1 MALTLQSQPLI
12 FWTCQAAD
20 KGNVQPKRLLC
31 GQEVKCRRWRQYG
44 SAADDELACGR
55 VVAAAPMLRGSALPP
70 PQAACVKKSCLIF
83 SYMLSKSFIPQAC
96 TKQQQQWQ
104 QQPQQLQERLQ
115 QQVTGT
121 VIAVPGRPSGSSV
134 PQPHEDLTPSSVSI
148 RQRCES
154 RIHEEEGIRPTMISV
169 TPQQQHSGPQCA
181 DVSAA
186 AAAAAAAAVLGQ
198 TEEGRLGADLEGTQL
213 LHFGCH
219 CCNTVNIIV
228 CVKTPD
234 GSWLLRKAPAAA
246 AEPVAADAE
255 QAGIV
260 ITAPKTTPEAEGGAG
275 VSTADAGRQ
284 AEEAAPQQEVSAK
297 STVQPAAARS
307 GSTSSDGG
315 STHSEGSTSTI
326 KRQCSEARP
335 AASRKAAE
343 ESAAVVVQSAGAAAA
358 AALAIAAPAAKRETA
373 KATLV
378 LRPLATNSTASTC
391 SSLWETTDPRVPDE
405 APTPLDAPTPQRP
418 SPKGGS
424 KATAVQQRQQQHPK
438 AQQKAGQARR
448 KEAEQQEQ
456 EGSCSGGSES
466 GKSTSSRAQQEQRR
480 RGSSADKEAHEGE
493 RGPAPGEES
502 ATQQPQQ
509 EEEPEPEA
517 ELAEESL
524 PSSGNSKTNDEDLS
538 EMVANMV
545 TRECEGD
552 GNCLYRAFSDQLY
565 GSQEHH
571 LFLRKLAVEVMQR
584 CQATFEAFIDESE
597 GPFERWL
604 QTKRT
609 YGEWADYREMHAL
622 LLLFGAPI
630 FVFDEHLQLL
640 QTFEPEEEK
649 RRLPSTSGETM
660 TPFRLMWHGKLGHY
674 TSLHYVKEGF
684 PIARGLTIGELEA
697 EGLARLILS
706 EASGDSSPDAPEGGP
721 KGPPQDGGDNEG
733 LAECLQ
739 VSAQELAGIAA
750 EQALILAAIKRQR
763 VQQLLPQTTKVVDAL
778 WNEAKKEQEVW
789 TARLARGPR
798 GSAYSLPASAPG
810 LAARQ
815 PSGPW
820 RVIVKPAASSAAVT
834 SPTATEGY
842 AASVHVSGP
851 PFRTIRAGSSVAP
864 CSPSAVRFGTNGQG
878 GHLGRYTAAN
888 QPAWQHQQQQVL
900 VSSSPQ
906 VVRLSQGP
914 PVPTTIST
922 TLGSPPGPA
931 VPPPPAYRQQY
942 VTARDFSDQQR
953 QPQCV
958 RLADGRLVCMPP
970 MEPLTPESL
979 QQRQVE
985 LLQQQR
991 RAAGRPAAAAVQQ
1004 RQASSNGS
1012 KPAEE
1017 ASWLSRWMGAGGASH
1032 GR

>member
-1 MALTLQSQPLI
+1 
-12 FWTCQAAD
+12 
-20 KGNVQPKRLLC
+20 
-31 GQEVKCRRWRQYG
+31 
-44 SAADDELACGR
+44 
-55 VVAAAPMLRGSALPP
+55 
-70 PQAACVKKSCLIF
+70 
-83 SYMLSKSFIPQAC
+83 
-96 TKQQQQWQ
+96 
-104 QQPQQLQERLQ
+104 
-115 QQVTGT
+115 
-121 VIAVPGRPSGSSV
+121 
-134 PQPHEDLTPSSVSI
+134 
-148 RQRCES
+148 
-154 RIHEEEGIRPTMISV
+154 MISV
-169 TPQQQHSGPQCA
+169 TPQQPHSGPQCA

-186 AAAAAAAAVLGQ
+186 AAAAAAAGVLGQ

-219 CCNTVNIIV
+219 CCNTVNMIV

-234 GSWLLRKAPAAA
+234 GSWLLRRAPAAA
-246 AEPVAADAE
+246 AAEPAAADAKL
-255 QAGIV
+255 AGIV
-260 ITAPKTTPEAEGGAG
+260 ITAPETTSAAESGAG
-275 VSTADAGRQ
+275 VSPAEADKEAD
-284 AEEAAPQQEVSAK
+284 EAAQQQEASNE
-297 STVQPAAARS
+297 STVPPVAACSS
-307 GSTSSDGG
+307 GTSSDGG
-315 STHSEGSTSTI
+315 SAHTEGSTITI
-326 KRQCSEARP
+326 KMQCSEGRS
-335 AASRKAAE
+335 AAGRKAAE
-343 ESAAVVVQSAGAAAA
+343 ESAAVVGQSAGAAAA
-358 AALAIAAPAAKRETA
+358 AALAIAAPAAKRETT

-391 SSLWETTDPRVPDE
+391 SSLWETTDLRAPDE
-405 APTPLDAPTPQRP
+405 APTPLDAPTPQRS
-418 SPKGGS
+418 SPKGSRQG
-424 KATAVQQRQQQHPK
+424 TTGQQRQQQQPK
-438 AQQKAGQARR
+438 SQQKVGQEQR
-448 KEAEQQEQ
+448 KGTEQQEE
-456 EGSCSGGSES
+456 EGSFNRASES
-466 GKSTSSRAQQEQRR
+466 SKTTSSRPQRGEC
-480 RGSSADKEAHEGE
+480 RGSSADKKAREGE
-493 RGPAPGEES
+493 RGSVAAGEA
-502 ATQQPQQ
+502 ATQQPRQDQ
-509 EEEPEPEA
+509 EPEAEA

-524 PSSGNSKTNDEDLS
+524 ASSGDSKTNGEALS

-571 LFLRKLAVEVMQR
+571 LFLRKLAVEVM
-584 CQATFEAFIDESE
+584 ATFEAFVDESE

-609 YGEWADYREMHAL
+609 YGGPLLDVGESGGRQCVGALVAACAEWADYREMHAL

-630 FVFDEHLQLL
+630 LVFDEHLQLL

-649 RRLPSTSGETM
+649 RRLPSSSGEAL

-706 EASGDSSPDAPEGGP
+706 EASGDSSSDAPEGGP
-721 KGPPQDGGDNEG
+721 QEAHQDGGDNEA

-750 EQALILAAIKRQR
+750 EQALILAAIKKQR

-798 GSAYSLPASAPG
+798 GSAFPMPACAPG
-810 LAARQ
+810 LAAHH

-820 RVIVKPAASSAAVT
+820 RVIDKPSAASAAVT
-834 SPTATEGY
+834 PPTATEGY

-851 PFRTIRAGSSVAP
+851 PFRTIRGGSSGAP
-864 CSPSAVRFGTNGQG
+864 CSPSAMRIGSDGQG
-878 GHLGRYTAAN
+878 GHLGRYIAAN

-900 VSSSPQ
+900 VSPSPQ
-906 VVRLSQGP
+906 VMRLSQGP
-914 PVPTTIST
+914 TGPATISAP
-922 TLGSPPGPA
+922 LGGQPGAGP
-931 VPPPPAYRQQY
+931 PPPPAYRQQY

-953 QPQCV
+953 QPHCV
-958 RLADGRLVCMPP
+958 RLADGRLVCVPP
-970 MEPLTPESL
+970 MEPLRQGSL

-991 RAAGRPAAAAVQQ
+991 RAAGRPPAAAVQQ
-1004 RQASSNGS
+1004 RQANSNGS

-1032 GR
+1032 GSARERVGMRGGTLKRSKEVGPGRILWAAFHGPRQVRTELILREAWGQLLQKKTSLPANGK

>member
-1 MALTLQSQPLI
+1 M
-12 FWTCQAAD
+12 
-20 KGNVQPKRLLC
+20 
-31 GQEVKCRRWRQYG
+31 
-44 SAADDELACGR
+44 
-55 VVAAAPMLRGSALPP
+55 
-70 PQAACVKKSCLIF
+70 
-83 SYMLSKSFIPQAC
+83 IP
-96 TKQQQQWQ
+96 
-104 QQPQQLQERLQ
+104 
-115 QQVTGT
+115 
-121 VIAVPGRPSGSSV
+121 
-134 PQPHEDLTPSSVSI
+134 
-148 RQRCES
+148 
-154 RIHEEEGIRPTMISV
+154 V

-234 GSWLLRKAPAAA
+234 GSWLLRRAAAA
-246 AEPVAADAE
+246 AERAAADAD
-255 QAGIV
+255 QTGIV
-260 ITAPKTTPEAEGGAG
+260 ITAPQATSEAEGGAG
-275 VSTADAGRQ
+275 VGTREADRQ
-284 AEEAAPQQEVSAK
+284 ADEAAQQQEASDK
-297 STVQPAAARS
+297 SNVQPAAARS
-307 GSTSSDGG
+307 SGDGG
-315 STHSEGSTSTI
+315 SPHSEGSSSTI
-326 KRQCSEARP
+326 KRQCSEGR
-335 AASRKAAE
+335 SSTGRKAAE
-343 ESAAVVVQSAGAAAA
+343 ESVAVVGQSAGAAAA
-358 AALAIAAPAAKRETA
+358 AALAIAAPAAKRDIS

-391 SSLWETTDPRVPDE
+391 SSLWETTDPRVADE
-405 APTPLDAPTPQRP
+405 APTPLDAPTPQRS
-418 SPKGGS
+418 SPKGS
-424 KATAVQQRQQQHPK
+424 KQGTAGQQRQHQQQPK
-438 AQQKAGQARR
+438 FQQKVGQAQR
-448 KEAEQQEQ
+448 KETEQQEQ
-456 EGSCSGGSES
+456 EGRYTRASES
-466 GKSTSSRAQQEQRR
+466 SKSTSSCAQQEQHR
-480 RGSSADKEAHEGE
+480 RGSSADKKAHEGD
-493 RGPAPGEES
+493 RGSAAAEE
-502 ATQQPQQ
+502 AAAQQPQQ
-509 EEEPEPEA
+509 EEPEA
-517 ELAEESL
+517 DTELAEECSAG
-524 PSSGNSKTNDEDLS
+524 SGNNKISDEALS
-538 EMVANMV
+538 ELVANMV

-584 CQATFEAFIDESE
+584 CQATFEAFVDEGE

-649 RRLPSTSGETM
+649 RRLPSSPGETL
-660 TPFRLMWHGKLGHY
+660 TPIRLMWHGKLGHY

-706 EASGDSSPDAPEGGP
+706 EASGDSSSDTPVESL
-721 KGPPQDGGDNEG
+721 KGLPQDGGDNEA

-750 EQALILAAIKRQR
+750 EQALILASIKRQR

-798 GSAYSLPASAPG
+798 GSAFSLQASSPG
-810 LAARQ
+810 LAGHQ

-820 RVIVKPAASSAAVT
+820 RVIDKPATAPAAAPAAVT
-834 SPTATEGY
+834 SSTATEGY

-851 PFRTIRAGSSVAP
+851 PFRTIRGGSTGAP
-864 CSPSAVRFGTNGQG
+864 CSPSAVRFGSDGPGGQV
-878 GHLGRYTAAN
+878 GRYTPAN
-888 QPAWQHQQQQVL
+888 QPVWQHQQQQVL
-900 VSSSPQ
+900 VTSSPQ

-914 PVPTTIST
+914 PGPTTISAP
-922 TLGSPPGPA
+922 LGGSLGAAGPL
-931 VPPPPAYRQQY
+931 PPPYRQQY
-942 VTARDFSDQQR
+942 VTAREFSDQQR

-958 RLADGRLVCMPP
+958 RLADGRLVCVPP
-970 MEPLTPESL
+970 MEPLRPGSL
-979 QQRQVE
+979 QQRQLE

-991 RAAGRPAAAAVQQ
+991 RAAGRPAAAVQQ
-1004 RQASSNGS
+1004 RQANSNGS